1 MFKKMCIIVQC
12 VFQFVFPNVS
22 SVLHCLLQL
31 FLRTFVLHKL
41 QTTLLCMDTL
51 IHVRPSPFALT
62 LSHVFTW
69 ENSHT
74 QHLQPHQS
82 QHTCVHF
89 LFLWERSMQCQ
100 WGWGEWKAELLE
112 QAVAQSLWLC
122 WVYEK
127 WRKAACELEQMVTF
141 GLFFKTA
148 GGGKYKENRNR
159 RRGGRYVSICSNLFG
174 NLRRA
179 GGGDERERNRAK
191 EREEHCENLFTLL

>member
-1 MFKKMCIIVQC
+1 M
-12 VFQFVFPNVS
+12 S
-22 SVLHCLLQL
+22 SVLHCLSQL

-51 IHVRPSPFALT
+51 IHVRPSPFAHT

-112 QAVAQSLWLC
+112 QAVAQSLWLY

-127 WRKAACELEQMVTF
+127 WRKAACELEQTVTF

-148 GGGKYKENRNR
+148 GGGKYKENRNKEGR
-159 RRGGRYVSICSNLFG
+159 KISVNLFKLVWEFEKGGRRGR
-174 NLRRA
+174 
-179 GGGDERERNRAK
+179 ERER
-191 EREEHCENLFTLL
+191 ERGEHCENLFTLL